1 MKIKQINNAKCSNR
15 KGHILACFVA
25 VLFCVISFAFTL
37 PVDAFS
43 ARPNKEVLKPEPV
56 YMPAYASE
64 VTDKYLKADCMHMS
78 FKGTTYEHC
87 VTVLAAKLPK
97 FDPEKRDHFG
107 ESYNPKK
114 YLECRMTKAAN
125 DTSCN
130 IYRLHRNENPEY
142 WPYAD
147 VPAVKWPEAPSQPTY
162 KEGMR
167 SEEYFK
173 ALCETEAGEFI
184 YKTVDEVEGFYE
196 IRPRVEESDYNLSD
210 RYVVED
216 PFGYVMGNAMGSSK
230 GTLYV
235 QPYNGKYSFWET
247 RGIYEKGTY
256 KGKLG
261 NLYTSYYRELENI
274 DPNARTALIE
284 TKKGPLGNISF
295 IYGPYIVA
303 KKEAQELQSK
313 YGYTWRGISRPHDR
327 ELGITGGELII
338 VDLKTNKI
346 VAVRRGFARSGY
358 KKSKTG
364 FWWLAPKIC
373 PQFKDKYQIDF
384 IKSVL
389 KPTEENL
396 NFKFPE
402 PEKK

>member
-1 MKIKQINNAKCSNR
+1 M
-15 KGHILACFVA
+15 A
-25 VLFCVISFAFTL
+25 VLFCAVSFAFTL
-37 PVDAFS
+37 PVFAAEFDFDSQENSCSVHA
-43 ARPNKEVLKPEPV
+43 PGGME
-56 YMPAYASE
+56 
-64 VTDKYLKADCMHMS
+64 YLQCIYNVAAHM
-78 FKGTTYEHC
+78 
-87 VTVLAAKLPK
+87 PK
-97 FDPEKRDHFG
+97 FDPEKKENFG
-107 ESYNPKK
+107 ESYDRQK
-114 YLECRMTKAAN
+114 YIECMLKGRESGHNLTGK
-125 DTSCN
+125 CKV
-130 IYRLHRNENPEY
+130 YRLHRNENPEY

-173 ALCETEAGEFI
+173 ALCEAEAGEFV

-196 IRPRVEESDYNLSD
+196 IRPRVEESDYALSD

-261 NLYTSYYRELENI
+261 YLYTSYYRDLENI
-274 DPNARTALIE
+274 DSNARTAVIGF
-284 TKKGPLGNISF
+284 KKRAKGSGTV
-295 IYGPYIVA
+295 IYGPGIV
-303 KKEAQELQSK
+303 KVKETPEVQSK

-327 ELGITGGELII
+327 ELGIAGGELLII
-338 VDLKTNKI
+338 DLKTNEI

-358 KKSKTG
+358 KKSQTG